1 MLIGWYKFDAS
12 DRSGRGIVTYF
23 LAPSVA
29 KSAEGQRLQLK
40 RDPAP
45 ELLAGDPDQM
55 VRFLKRLPFK
65 RRFSAMTMTFA
76 EGDVPVAAFN
86 RGDRKQRDLVGKAV
100 TALLE
105 LAYLHV
111 PPEKRPPVL
120 IGTHTHTGRLEV
132 NLLLPRA
139 VLAGHGR
146 YLSWNPC
153 PPTPL
158 HREMWDLQRQLINAR
173 FGWAEPP
180 DPRRTQWVSFPSWLS
195 KSTAELERHGL
206 ASSHMVILEFG
217 QQLVG
222 LAATKA
228 VPHRKALRR
237 HLRKLARK
245 AGYRIYRPN
254 DKSLSFV
261 ATDPERTKPKEF
273 VLKGRLFEDRP
284 YALVQQD
291 QAEFDARFVAQDL
304 EDQLFQKSED
314 CKEMVAGKYG
324 KHGKEGW
331 DIHPFDPLHSLVKE
345 QECIAWRPTPPIEK
359 AKNAPGAKIAKSR
372 ESNLPKPPIL
382 QMLLARLN
390 ALADLFKT
398 QLTTRRIARA
408 IAPHLTDFQTTEKN
422 WRTLHDRIDRLA
434 NPERHAPRI
443 PRHDGSPRSDV
454 GALGGRSSDR
464 PLARDHGRNRRL
476 EHLFPEDRGET
487 HRRPDAA
494 ARPETHGRPDRGHPQ
509 EPSPNDAMAWRSP
522 REGSRGWIIRSWLA
536 GSRTRPEA
544 EDRLEM

>member
-1 MLIGWYKFDAS
+1 MLIGWYKFDGS
-12 DRSGRGIVTYF
+12 DRSGRGIVNYF
-23 LAPSVA
+23 LSPSVG

-55 VRFLKRLPFK
+55 VRFLKRLPFT

-86 RGDRKQRDLVGKAV
+86 RGDREQRDRVGKAV
-100 TALLE
+100 TAVLE
-105 LAYLHV
+105 LAYLHI

-173 FGWAEPP
+173 FGWAEPT
-180 DPRRTQWVSFPSWLS
+180 DPRRTQWVSYPSWLR

-206 ASSHMVILEFG
+206 ASAHMAILEFG
-217 QQLVG
+217 QQLVE

-245 AGYRIYRPN
+245 AGYRIGRPN

-261 ATDPERTKPKEF
+261 AINPERTKPKKF

-284 YALVQQD
+284 YALVRQD

-304 EDQLFQKSED
+304 EDQLFEKSED

-331 DIHPFDPLHSLVKE
+331 DLHPFDPLHSLVKE
-345 QECIAWRPTPPIEK
+345 QECIAWRSTPPIEK
-359 AKNAPGAKIAKSR
+359 AKNAPGAEIAKLRKSA
-372 ESNLPKPPIL
+372 LPKPPLL

-390 ALADLFKT
+390 ALADLWRN
-398 QLTTRRIARA
+398 QRAARRIAQA
-408 IAPHLTDFQTTEKN
+408 LVPHLTDFQTTQKN
-422 WRTLHDRIDRLA
+422 WRTLHDRIHRLA

-454 GALGGRSSDR
+454 GALGGRSPDR
-464 PLARDHGRNRRL
+464 PVARDHRRDRRL
-476 EHLFPEDRGET
+476 EHLFPEDRGEA
-487 HRRPDAA
+487 HRRPDTS

>member
-1 MLIGWYKFDAS
+1 MLIGWYEFDAS
-12 DRSGRGIVTYF
+12 DRSGRGILNYF
-23 LAPSVA
+23 LAPSVG
-29 KSAEGQRLQLK
+29 KSAEGLHLQLN

-55 VRFLKRLPFK
+55 VRFLQHLPFT

-86 RGDRKQRDLVGKAV
+86 RGDREQRDRVGKAV
-100 TALLE
+100 TAVLE

-120 IGTHTHTGRLEV
+120 VGTHTHTGRLEV

-146 YLSWNPC
+146 YMSWNPC
-153 PPTPL
+153 PPTPR

-173 FGWAEPP
+173 FGWAEPT

-206 ASSHMVILEFG
+206 ASAHMAILEFG

-254 DKSLSFV
+254 DKSMSFIPI
-261 ATDPERTKPKEF
+261 DPERTKPKKF

-284 YALVQQD
+284 YALVRQD
-291 QAEFDARFVAQDL
+291 QAEFDARFVAEDL
-304 EDQLFQKSED
+304 EDQLFEKSED
-314 CKEMVAGKYG
+314 CKAMTAAKY
-324 KHGKEGW
+324 GKEGW
-331 DIHPFDPLHSLVKE
+331 NPQPFDPSHVLVKE
-345 QECIAWRPTPPIEK
+345 QECIAWRPIQIIEN
-359 AKNAPGAKIAKSR
+359 AKNAACAKIAKSR
-372 ESNLPKPPIL
+372 KSDLPKPPLL
-382 QMLLARLN
+382 QTLIARLN
-390 ALADLFKT
+390 ALADLWRD
-398 QLTTRRIARA
+398 QRAARRIAR
-408 IAPHLTDFQTTEKN
+408 ILAPHLTDFQTTQKQ
-422 WRTLHDRIDRLA
+422 WRTLHDYIDRLTK
-434 NPERHAPRI
+434 PERHAPRV
-443 PRHDGSPRSDV
+443 PRHDGSPRSDAA
-454 GALGGRSSDR
+454 ALGGRSPHG
-464 PLARDHGRNRRL
+464 PLAGDHGRDHRL
-476 EHLFPEDRGET
+476 EHLFPADRRET
-487 HRRPDAA
+487 ERRPDTA

-509 EPSPNDAMAWRSP
+509 EPSPDDAMVWRSP
-522 REGSRGWIIRSWLA
+522 REGSRGWLIRSWLA
-536 GSRTRPEA
+536 GEEKRPQP
-544 EDRLEM
+544 EDGLEM